1 MHARVVLGVGKGVLL
16 REVSSIQGCPSTVY
30 LYTCINVVK
39 PFSLSQAIVVGGG
52 FFLTSYR
59 HGYDISIPV
68 FNYLTRSEELHLSS
82 YTRCTGVDH
91 MTVM

>member
-1 MHARVVLGVGKGVLL
+1 MVLGVGKGVLL

-30 LYTCINVVK
+30 IVK
-39 PFSLSQAIVVGGG
+39 PFSLPQAIVVGGG